1 VSTTTSTPDWT
12 VIRASQGRPRLDLRE
27 LWRYRSLIAVFAVRD
42 MKVRYRQAVLG
53 ILWAGLTPLAAAL
66 TSALVFRRLIGI
78 DTGDTPYVLYAFVGY
93 AVWTYFTGAV
103 NQGSWSLLE
112 NGDLISKVYFPRL
125 TAPVAAAIPGFVDF
139 GIALI
144 VLIPLCAI
152 TETAPGPQ
160 ILLTPIGLV
169 VLFVAALGV
178 GLVFGTLH
186 VRWRDIGHATAFLLQ
201 LWFVATPIVYSSA
214 LVHGNLRYLYY
225 LNPVAGSL
233 DWLRWCLVDGRYV
246 GTVFMLESLAVAVAF
261 VAVGLVLFLRD
272 ERRFA
277 DLI

>member
-1 VSTTTSTPDWT
+1 
-12 VIRASQGRPRLDLRE
+12 VIRASRGRRALDLRE
-27 LWRYRSLIAVFAVRD
+27 LWRYRSLVAVFVVRD

-66 TSALVFRRLIGI
+66 TSGLIFRRLIGV
-78 DTGDTPYVLYAFVGY
+78 DTGHTPYILYAFVGY
-93 AVWTYFTGAV
+93 ATWTYFTGAV
-103 NQGSWSLLE
+103 NAGSWSLLQ

-125 TAPVAAAIPGFVDF
+125 TAPVATALPGFLDL

-144 VLIPLCAI
+144 VLVPLCLI
-152 TETAPGPQ
+152 TQTVPGPQ
-160 ILLTPIGLV
+160 IVLAPIGLV
-169 VLFVAALGV
+169 ALLLAALGM
-178 GLVFGTLH
+178 GLIFGTLH

-214 LVHGNLRYLYY
+214 AVKGDLRYLYY
-225 LNPVAGSL
+225 LNPIAGAL
-233 DWLRWCLVDGRYV
+233 DWLRWCLIDGRREDAI
-246 GTVFMLESLAVAVAF
+246 FMLESFAMAVVF
-261 VAVGLVLFLRD
+261 ISIGLLLFLRD